1 MSRAY
6 LHFVKKF
13 FLLEILVVSRPY
25 VTEVAIV
32 VIERYQTP
40 HYNHHRPF
48 LVVRAGA
55 GWWWSER
62 KYISCRIWRGSRSL
76 SSFSIPWSQVTWLL
90 PPLPPRA
97 TRCARWSG
105 RGVPHP
111 HFIVTFRLSPIYW
124 AAPAAKYNQW
134 PSRASRSPQVHNWE
148 QNVFWKPFSCQR
160 LIRSWFQ

>member
-1 MSRAY
+1 MSC
-6 LHFVKKF
+6 LN
-13 FLLEILVVSRPY
+13 LCS
-25 VTEVAIV
+25 
-32 VIERYQTP
+32 
-40 HYNHHRPF
+40 
-48 LVVRAGA
+48 
-55 GWWWSER
+55 S
-62 KYISCRIWRGSRSL
+62 RIWRRSRSL
-76 SSFSIPWSQVTWLL
+76 SSFSIPSSQVTWLL

-148 QNVFWKPFSCQR
+148 QNVFWKPFSYQR
-160 LIRSWFQ
+160 LIRSCFQKISNQGGNFWRVLTKVQMFAPLLTSSAKWRRNKTRLTDKSVGK